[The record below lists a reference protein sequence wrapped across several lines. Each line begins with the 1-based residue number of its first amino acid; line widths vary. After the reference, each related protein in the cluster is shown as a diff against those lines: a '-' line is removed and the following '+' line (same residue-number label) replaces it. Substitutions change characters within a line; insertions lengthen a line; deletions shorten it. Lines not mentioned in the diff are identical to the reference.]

1 MSCIEKDIR
10 RWLGKQLLLTNMVR
24 EVSFM
29 TGFSE
34 DAINILEKRYLL
46 KNAAGEV
53 IEVPEQL
60 LMRVARTVAAVEK
73 DQAFWEESFYSIM
86 LTKRFFPN
94 SPTLA
99 NAGRKNGQLAACF
112 VLPVPD
118 SIEGIFETMKRA
130 ALVHKTGGGTGFSF
144 SDIRPSGDPVSSTG
158 GVASGPL
165 PFVKAFNC
173 ATDAVKQG
181 GMRRG
186 ANMAVMKYSHPD
198 IFEFIAAKQEEGI
211 LANFNLS
218 VGVSNKFMNK
228 AAHGGSVALINPRT
242 GNPSR
247 QVKACDLFEA
257 MVMAAWDNG
266 EPGILF
272 MDRINEA
279 NTVPGLGRLEATNPC
294 GEQPLFGYE
303 CCNLGSLNLPQ
314 YLRINGGNY
323 EIDWD
328 LLERDILTAV
338 RFLDNVIDVNYY
350 PFPETEALAQGN
362 RKIGLGIMGFA
373 DFLIRLGV
381 PYASDAA
388 IETANKLMG
397 FINRK
402 AREASTR
409 LGEEKGSFF
418 NIGKSVFK
426 GAMRNATVTTIAP
439 TGTLSLLAGTSSGI
453 EPLFGLNFIKEA
465 LEGNKLAVTYP
476 YFAEVG
482 ERRGFLTPGLMEEVN
497 EKGSLRDITGVPEDV
512 RNVFATAFEIPAE
525 WHIKVQAAFQRHVDN
540 AVSKTINFPN
550 GATVEDVRQ
559 AFFTAWK
566 LGCKGL
572 TIFRE
577 GSRENQV
584 MRFAGKDKEP
594 DNFGER
600 CAVCAD

>member
-1 MSCIEKDIR
+1 MSEAKGMDI
-10 RWLGKQLLLTNMVR
+10 
-24 EVSFM
+24 FM

-34 DAINILEKRYLL
+34 DAISILEKRYLL

-86 LTKRFFPN
+86 LAKRFFPN

-118 SIEGIFETMKRA
+118 SIEGIFGTMKRA

-165 PFVKAFNC
+165 PFIKAFNC

-218 VGVSNKFMNK
+218 VGVSNEFMNK
-228 AAHGGSVALINPRT
+228 SAHGGSVTLVNPRT

-373 DFLIRLGV
+373 DFLIRLGI

-388 IETANKLMG
+388 IETANTLMG

-409 LGEEKGSFF
+409 LSEEKGSFF
-418 NIGKSVFK
+418 NMKKSVFK
-426 GAMRNATVTTIAP
+426 GSMRNATVTTIAP

-453 EPLFGLNFIKEA
+453 EPLLGLNFIKEA
-465 LEGNKLAVTYP
+465 LEGNKFAVTYP

-512 RNVFATAFEIPAE
+512 RSVFATAFEIPAE